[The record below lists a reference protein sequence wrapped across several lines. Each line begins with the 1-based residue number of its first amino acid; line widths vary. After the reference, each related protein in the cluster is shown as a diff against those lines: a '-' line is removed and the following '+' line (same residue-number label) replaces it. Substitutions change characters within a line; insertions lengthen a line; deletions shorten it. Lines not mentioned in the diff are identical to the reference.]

1 MRINMSSKAEAKKTG
16 GKKKKKKKKKKLFEF
31 RGNIRSMLKMKLEN
45 NKRNFSGENADFLPR
60 KKKKNK
66 KKKISSSLII
76 PSIASYSCLYH
87 RLTNVALS
95 LIARA

>member
-16 GKKKKKKKKKKLFEF
+16 GKKKKKKKKKLFEF

-60 KKKKNK
+60 KKKK
-66 KKKISSSLII
+66 KKKI
-76 PSIASYSCLYH
+76 YH
-87 RLTNVALS
+87 RV
-95 LIARA
+95 

>member
-16 GKKKKKKKKKKLFEF
+16 GKKKKKKKKKLFEF

-60 KKKKNK
+60 KKKKK
-66 KKKISSSLII
+66 KKYII
-76 PSIASYSCLYH
+76 EFNYPIYWKL
-87 RLTNVALS
+87 
-95 LIARA
+95 

>member
-1 MRINMSSKAEAKKTG
+1 MSSKAEAKKTG
-16 GKKKKKKKKKKLFEF
+16 GKKKKKKKKKLFEF

-66 KKKISSSLII
+66 KKNII
-76 PSIASYSCLYH
+76 QFNYPIYWKL
-87 RLTNVALS
+87 
-95 LIARA
+95 

>member
-16 GKKKKKKKKKKLFEF
+16 GKKKKKKKLFEF

-60 KKKKNK
+60 KKKKK
-66 KKKISSSLII
+66 KKYII
-76 PSIASYSCLYH
+76 EFNYPIYWKL
-87 RLTNVALS
+87 
-95 LIARA
+95 